1 MVIFLESVIGCL
13 LFSIIAGGM
22 TYLKPL
28 SMISNYPPEIQNR
41 VRELGLISDE
51 QKRYSKSD
59 IIRKLIAIIV
69 FGIILAFVVHKF
81 NGADTFIKGFG
92 YSYLLWN
99 IVNWWDAIFIDC
111 VWFCHSKRV
120 IIPGTEDMK
129 EYKDYLFHIK
139 GGLKGMLFG
148 IPACLLVGVF
158 VFIF

>member
-1 MVIFLESVIGCL
+1 MVIFVESVIGCL

-28 SMISNYPPEIQNR
+28 SMISDYPPEIQNR

-81 NGADTFIKGFG
+81 NGADTFIKGLG

-158 VFIF
+158 VLIF